1 MIFGAVPI
9 RKAKGGILAHS
20 IPLKDRR
27 LRKGITLGDEDIENL
42 APIQNSMESQFY
54 EGLPLSYQE
63 RRIYY
68 LHETIDR
75 TIGIDHIPENLRV
88 SQLLSPFI
96 ESV

>member
-1 MIFGAVPI
+1 MSAF
-9 RKAKGGILAHS
+9 AKI
-20 IPLKDRR
+20 I
-27 LRKGITLGDEDIENL
+27 DEDIENL

-54 EGLPLSYQE
+54 KGLPLSYQE

-75 TIGIDHIPENLRV
+75 TIGIDHIPEQLRV